1 MSLNIPMSQ
10 VLLDPQALSE
20 AKPLVGFDY
29 GEHIYHVVLFPM
41 GQDGGAI
48 GVWREGSDFCA
59 RITLDALAAFAEQA
73 HAASKTGTQ
82 TTQ

>member
-1 MSLNIPMSQ
+1 VSLNIPMSQ

-29 GEHIYHVVLFPM
+29 GDHLYHVLLFPI
-41 GQDGGAI
+41 GEDGGAV
-48 GVWREGSDFCA
+48 GVWREGSNFCA

-73 HAASKTGTQ
+73 HANSNTGTQ
-82 TTQ
+82 TPQ